1 MARIKDYDE
10 DLSAPKLL
18 RERERER
25 ERARDSK
32 GGFIK
37 KDPPPYLGAEQ
48 VLKPKEYFH
57 FDSHGNYKGSSMNL
71 DAIVCFVLTWFKL
84 LVVALMML
92 LWPIVF
98 IYALNDGIKGY
109 PFKKYAIPYIFI
121 LVVWFIIFLYGLVS

>member
-18 RERERER
+18 RER
-25 ERARDSK
+25 ARDNK

-37 KDPPPYLGAEQ
+37 KDPPPYPGPEQ
-48 VLKPKEYFH
+48 VLKPKEYYH
-57 FDSHGNYKGSSMNL
+57 FDSHGNYKGSSMNS
-71 DAIVCFVLTWFKL
+71 DAIVCLVFTGFKL
-84 LVVALMML
+84 LGVALMIL

-98 IYALNDGIKGY
+98 IYALHDGIKGY

-121 LVVWFIIFLYGLVS
+121 LVAWFMIFLYVLVS

>member
-18 RERERER
+18 RER
-25 ERARDSK
+25 ARDSK
-32 GGFIK
+32 GRFIK
-37 KDPPPYLGAEQ
+37 KDLPPYLGSEQ
-48 VLKPKEYFH
+48 VLKLKPKTYYH
-57 FDSHGNYKGSSMNL
+57 FDSHGNYKGSSMNF
-71 DAIVCFVLTWFKL
+71 DALVCLGFTGFKL
-84 LVVALMML
+84 LGVALMML

-98 IYALNDGIKGY
+98 IYVALNDGIEGY

>member
-18 RERERER
+18 RER
-25 ERARDSK
+25 ARDNK
-32 GGFIK
+32 GRFIK
-37 KDPPPYLGAEQ
+37 KDLPPYLGSEQ
-48 VLKPKEYFH
+48 VLKPKTYYH
-57 FDSHGNYKGSSMNL
+57 FDSHGNYKGSSMNF
-71 DAIVCFVLTWFKL
+71 DALVCLGFTGFKL
-84 LVVALMML
+84 LGVALMIL

-121 LVVWFIIFLYGLVS
+121 LVVWFIIFLYGLVL